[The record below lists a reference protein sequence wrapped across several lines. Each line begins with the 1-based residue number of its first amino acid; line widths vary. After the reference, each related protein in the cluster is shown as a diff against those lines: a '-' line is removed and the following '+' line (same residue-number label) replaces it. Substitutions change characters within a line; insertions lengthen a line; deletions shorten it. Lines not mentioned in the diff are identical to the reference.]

1 MAEKPHPLAGVA
13 AGRDCSYGEITMR
26 PLLVAALAVLALA
39 SGGAYADDVV
49 VPVTVR
55 PGPLALTP
63 VTVVA
68 QGAQTSIT
76 VTDARGK
83 GAGWTLLARLAG
95 PTGRTVV
102 VTGVDTR
109 CGERSTCTVPRTTI
123 RYPVM
128 LTTFR
133 STPVIDARRG
143 TGMGKIVLTL
153 RLGSQARLGVA
164 LRFAVRPS

>member
-1 MAEKPHPLAGVA
+1 
-13 AGRDCSYGEITMR
+13 MR
-26 PLLVAALAVLALA
+26 PLLAAALAVLALA
-39 SGGAYADDVV
+39 SGASADDIV

-63 VTVVA
+63 VTA
-68 QGAQTSIT
+68 LARGAQTSIT

-109 CGERSTCTVPRTTI
+109 CGERSTCTVPRTSI

-128 LTTFR
+128 LTTFH